1 MTPARA
7 LATATTT
14 PARSARAG
22 RCRRPLAAVL
32 LALLAVVGAPGL
44 WPSSARA
51 AGADPVAIE
60 ELLRNARLW
69 QQLGRSDNVR
79 LVLEKILAVD
89 GGQAQALLLLGELEL
104 REGRTA
110 EAQRLLERL
119 QRGGDA
125 GAVTELQQLLRL
137 YTTDLPRLQQLRL
150 LRRGGNQ
157 TGAAALARELFP
169 DGRAPGAL
177 AAEFA
182 GLVGSGSRRAASP
195 GRAPRVAAAP
205 KVPAASPASSDPS
218 GQRYWP
224 LLREAEALRDA
235 GQAQAASKRVA
246 EALRLVPAE
255 PEGLL
260 LRAELETQL
269 GRPAAAEAL
278 YRALLDGAAD
288 AALRER
294 AARRLFALLQGAGRH
309 DEALAEAA
317 RTQTA
322 QALDTGALRVA
333 ADAELA
339 VERPSAAL
347 RLLEAALALRP
358 RDPWLRHDLA
368 RLYARLGQNGLA
380 RSVLAEGLAATPDD
394 AEQVY
399 AAALAY
405 AAMDLDGEALAAL
418 DSVREAARTEGQRSL
433 AQRLRD
439 AQAAATARRSAEAA
453 AALAVADRRRAES
466 LAWRQPTDEVAL
478 FPYARRA
485 ADGRSSLRGLE
496 LPIVLTRP
504 VGAETVEADSAEA
517 TPTSPR
523 GHRWLHID
531 PVRIDAGALPADFA
545 QASEFGTV
553 LAGGQP
559 LSAPLPQRARG
570 LNLGVGYTGEQ
581 RRWDFGIVGAGFER
595 PNLVGG
601 WRQDLGGR
609 GLDAS
614 VELSRRVL
622 TGGLLPYAGTR
633 DPISGRRWGGCH
645 AERGNAACRPRA
657 GGLEHFGQPARR
669 LAGGAQRCQ
678 QRHAATAPGRR
689 PRLDRRAGTAAEP
702 GCHAGLVA
710 LPPQPWFPQ
719 LRPRRLLQPAALHQ
733 PVTALAGAG
742 SAGGLELSLACLG
755 GALVDLRGR
764 RALLPH
770 RCRPA
775 GRHGPACA
783 HRRAQRRHLDQPAR
797 RTRTPLRP
805 ALERGR
811 VGVCRPFGLLRTD
824 AVAVLPAPQPV
835 ATTR

>member
-439 AQAAATARRSAEAA
+439 AQAAATARR
-453 AALAVADRRRAES
+453 
-466 LAWRQPTDEVAL
+466 
-478 FPYARRA
+478 
-485 ADGRSSLRGLE
+485 
-496 LPIVLTRP
+496 
-504 VGAETVEADSAEA
+504 
-517 TPTSPR
+517 
-523 GHRWLHID
+523 
-531 PVRIDAGALPADFA
+531 
-545 QASEFGTV
+545 AS
-553 LAGGQP
+553 
-559 LSAPLPQRARG
+559 
-570 LNLGVGYTGEQ
+570 
-581 RRWDFGIVGAGFER
+581 
-595 PNLVGG
+595 
-601 WRQDLGGR
+601 
-609 GLDAS
+609 
-614 VELSRRVL
+614 
-622 TGGLLPYAGTR
+622 
-633 DPISGRRWGGCH
+633 
-645 AERGNAACRPRA
+645 
-657 GGLEHFGQPARR
+657 
-669 LAGGAQRCQ
+669 
-678 QRHAATAPGRR
+678 
-689 PRLDRRAGTAAEP
+689 
-702 GCHAGLVA
+702 
-710 LPPQPWFPQ
+710 
-719 LRPRRLLQPAALHQ
+719 
-733 PVTALAGAG
+733 
-742 SAGGLELSLACLG
+742 CLK
-755 GALVDLRGR
+755 
-764 RALLPH
+764 
-770 RCRPA
+770 
-775 GRHGPACA
+775 
-783 HRRAQRRHLDQPAR
+783 
-797 RTRTPLRP
+797 
-805 ALERGR
+805 
-811 VGVCRPFGLLRTD
+811 
-824 AVAVLPAPQPV
+824 
-835 ATTR
+835 